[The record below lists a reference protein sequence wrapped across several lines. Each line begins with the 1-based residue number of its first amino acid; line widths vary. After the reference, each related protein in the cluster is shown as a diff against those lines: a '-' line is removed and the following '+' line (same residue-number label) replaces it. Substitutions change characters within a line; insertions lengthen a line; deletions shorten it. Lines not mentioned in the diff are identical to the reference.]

1 MVSLARQGQVGIESP
16 GAARPGICRDI
27 GASSPQRYEDRPV
40 TRFHLHLVSDATGD
54 TVHSVARAC
63 LVQFEDAEA
72 IEHIW
77 SMVRTRNQVERVI
90 AGVSANPGVVLYT
103 LVNESL
109 RTPLVDGCRK
119 LQVPAIP
126 VLDPVI
132 GALATYLGR
141 QSRGLPGQQHLL
153 DTEYFQR
160 IDAMTFALNHDDG
173 QSLWAINDADV
184 ILVGVSRTSKTP
196 TCIYLANRGIKAA
209 NVPVVPDMPLPPE
222 LFAVTK
228 PLIVGLTNDPERLI
242 QVRRNRLS
250 MLHHDERTLYTD
262 LEAVHEEVA
271 AARRIFAEHHWP
283 VIDVSRRSIEETAA
297 AILKLIAR
305 RQGQDK

>member
-1 MVSLARQGQVGIESP
+1 M
-16 GAARPGICRDI
+16 
-27 GASSPQRYEDRPV
+27 

-63 LVQFEDAEA
+63 LVQFEDSEA

-77 SMVRTRNQVERVI
+77 SMVRTKAQIERVI
-90 AGVSANPGVVLYT
+90 AGVEANPGVVLFT
-103 LVNESL
+103 LVNELL
-109 RTPLVDGCRK
+109 RAPLQEGCRR
-119 LQVPAIP
+119 LGVPAIP

-132 GALATYLGR
+132 GALAAHLGR

-153 DTEYFQR
+153 DNEYFAR

-173 QSLWAINDADV
+173 QSSWGLNDADV
-184 ILVGVSRTSKTP
+184 VLVGVSRTSKTP

-209 NVPVVPDMPLPPE
+209 NIPIVPGSPLPPE
-222 LFAVTK
+222 LETAK
-228 PLIVGLTNDPERLI
+228 RPLIVGLTNDPERLI

-250 MLHHDERTLYTD
+250 MLHQDETTDYTD
-262 LEAVHEEVA
+262 VEAVRAEVA
-271 AARRIFAEHHWP
+271 QARRLFSQNHWP

-297 AILKLIAR
+297 AILKLLAR
-305 RQGQDK
+305 RHGEET

>member
-1 MVSLARQGQVGIESP
+1 M
-16 GAARPGICRDI
+16 
-27 GASSPQRYEDRPV
+27 

-63 LVQFEDAEA
+63 LVQFEGAEA

-77 SMVRTRNQVERVI
+77 SMVRTRIQVERVV
-90 AGVSANPGVVLYT
+90 AGVQANPGVVLYT
-103 LVNESL
+103 LVNETL
-109 RTPLVDGCRK
+109 RAPLVEGCRK

-132 GALATYLGR
+132 GTLATYLGR
-141 QSRGLPGQQHLL
+141 QSRGLPGQQHLR

-173 QSLWAINDADV
+173 QSAWGLDQADV
-184 ILVGVSRTSKTP
+184 VLVGVSRTSKTP

-209 NVPVVPDMPLPPE
+209 NVPVVPEMTPPPE
-222 LFAVTK
+222 LFAATR

-250 MLHHDERTLYTD
+250 MLHHDERTDYTD
-262 LEAVHEEVA
+262 MEAVREEVT
-271 AARRIFAEHHWP
+271 AARRLFAEHHWP
-283 VIDVSRRSIEETAA
+283 VIDVTRRSIEETAA
-297 AILKLIAR
+297 AILKLLSR
-305 RQGQDK
+305 RQGVQA

>member
-1 MVSLARQGQVGIESP
+1 
-16 GAARPGICRDI
+16 
-27 GASSPQRYEDRPV
+27 V

-63 LVQFEDAEA
+63 LVQFEGAEA

-77 SMVRTRNQVERVI
+77 SMVRTKSQIDRVI
-90 AGVSANPGVVLYT
+90 SGVQASPGVVLYT
-103 LVNESL
+103 LVNEAL
-109 RTPLVDGCRK
+109 RAPLIDGCRR

-132 GALATYLGR
+132 GALAAYLGR

-153 DTEYFQR
+153 DSEYFQR

-173 QSLWAINDADV
+173 QSAWGLDEADV

-209 NVPVVPDMPLPPE
+209 NVPVVPGMPLPAE
-222 LFAVTK
+222 LLAVTR
-228 PLIVGLTNDPERLI
+228 PLVVGLTNDPERLI
-242 QVRRNRLS
+242 QVRRNRIS
-250 MLHHDERTLYTD
+250 MLHQEDRSSNYTD
-262 LEAVHEEVA
+262 IEAVHEEVT
-271 AARRIFAEHHWP
+271 AARRLFAEQHWP
-283 VIDVSRRSIEETAA
+283 VIDVTRRSIEETAA

-305 RQGQDK
+305 RHGQDA